1 MTIVPPHLEAKYF
14 HIESM
19 ENCIGVY
26 ITEDELDDAL
36 DKFDGHLLIN
46 IRIISYNEYMRGNY
60 VIGMN
65 KLITK

>member
-1 MTIVPPHLEAKYF
+1 
-14 HIESM
+14 M

-46 IRIISYNEYMRGNY
+46 IRIISRNEYMRGNY